1 VFDQKNLAFFQ
12 IGTTFDGRRLCKF
25 RLVHIFQ
32 LMPIKKHGP
41 IIIFIAF
48 NHQKLCHLEKSQE
61 KFGQTLDPK
70 TDE

>member
-1 VFDQKNLAFFQ
+1 
-12 IGTTFDGRRLCKF
+12 
-25 RLVHIFQ
+25 
-32 LMPIKKHGP
+32 MPFKKHGP
-41 IIIFIAF
+41 IRIFIAF